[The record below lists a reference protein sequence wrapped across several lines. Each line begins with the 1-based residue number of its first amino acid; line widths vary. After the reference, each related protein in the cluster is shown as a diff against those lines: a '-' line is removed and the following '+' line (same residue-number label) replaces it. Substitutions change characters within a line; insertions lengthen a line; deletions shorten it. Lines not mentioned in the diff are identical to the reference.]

1 MKKLLIGSAV
11 LAALLIKENIAVN
24 AAIEQNETM
33 PKIAVT
39 DKKRSQKTSLIIVW
53 QVIMTKRQIL
63 LPGK

>member
-24 AAIEQNETM
+24 AAIEQNETT

-39 DKKRSQKTSLIIVW
+39 DKKEKPRDKFYYLGNKAESQERKIYW
-53 QVIMTKRQIL
+53 
-63 LPGK
+63 

>member
-24 AAIEQNETM
+24 AAIEQNETT

-39 DKKRSQKTSLIIVW
+39 DKKEKPKDQK
-53 QVIMTKRQIL
+53 
-63 LPGK
+63 

>member
-24 AAIEQNETM
+24 AAIEQNETT

-39 DKKRSQKTSLIIVW
+39 DKKREA
-53 QVIMTKRQIL
+53 KR
-63 LPGK
+63 PV